1 MSLVEFKSI
10 LKFVR
15 GDEPTAD
22 EKKQLFS
29 EAVLMTLA
37 RATSADT
44 NIKTVEL
51 ETVQKIL
58 CRETGEDISLADIK
72 TAAQSYLFEK
82 QPLEKYLAGV
92 GRKLDSQDRVT
103 LLRCLAEV
111 VRTDERVSDFET
123 AYFDMVAGAL
133 KATPSE
139 LIGLV
144 SKKDS

>member
-10 LKFVR
+10 LKFGR
-15 GDEPTAD
+15 GDEPSAD
-22 EKKQLFS
+22 EKKQLFR
-29 EAVLMTLA
+29 EAALMTLA

-51 ETVQKIL
+51 ERVQQIL
-58 CRETGEDISLADIK
+58 TKVAGEEISLADIE

-92 GRKLDSQDRVT
+92 GRKLAKEDRVT
-103 LLRCLAEV
+103 LLRSLAEV
-111 VRTDERVSDFET
+111 IHTDDRVSDFET

-139 LIGLV
+139 LVGLV
-144 SKKDS
+144 SKN